1 VPGGGTATGVAR
13 KVLPGAA
20 GEQTYGASAAV
31 RAGRRVFL
39 SGLTAQAVGGGAAAQ
54 FRRAADRAGAAL
66 EALGSSLGDVVRTRI
81 FCTRPQDLAVLG
93 AAHGERFGAVRPAL
107 SLTQASFLPGVLPGV
122 PGVLLEVEAVQG
134 AAEARAM
141 WAFDLPHAVEWGYS
155 GVVRV
160 GDALWVS
167 GVTALLPDGSVAA
180 PGDLAGQ
187 ARVITSRIVAM
198 LEACGARA
206 ADVVAT
212 RHYTAVPYAG
222 HDTTAERLALMHP
235 HHPTS
240 AGITVQ
246 GVGPRRAGLLIE
258 VEAIAGAAERRV
270 NRNTGRPYEEVHHYS
285 RSVRVGD
292 VVYVSGTTSV
302 QLDESVGSPFD
313 AAGQT
318 RQTLDWIRWGIE
330 RQGLALDDLVQ
341 TRSYVVG
348 EENLEPV
355 AQVLREVLGSI
366 KPAATV
372 IGVPTLGR
380 PSILVEIEATAV
392 ADANLAASEAQRSE
406 ERRDHHQ
413 RRVVQIGQ
421 ELERGAEG

>member
-1 VPGGGTATGVAR
+1 MAGTAVEEG
-13 KVLPGAA
+13 
-20 GEQTYGASAAV
+20 YGASAAV
-31 RAGRRVFL
+31 RVGRRVFV
-39 SGLTAQAVGGGAAAQ
+39 SGLAAEDAAGGDVVTQ
-54 FRRAADRAGAAL
+54 FRRAAERAGAAL
-66 EALGSSLGDVVRTRI
+66 AALDCSLGDVVRTRV
-81 FCTRPQDLAVLG
+81 FCTRAWDLAALG
-93 AAHGERFGAVRPAL
+93 AAHGGRFGAVRPAL
-107 SLTQASFLPGVLPGV
+107 SLTQVSFLPGALSGGA
-122 PGVLLEVEAVQG
+122 GVLLEVEAVQG
-134 AAEARAM
+134 AAETRQT

-160 GDALWVS
+160 DDGLWVA
-167 GVTALLPDGSVAA
+167 GVTALAAGGSVAA
-180 PGDLAGQ
+180 PGDLGAQ
-187 ARVITSRIVAM
+187 ARLISSRIVAM
-198 LEACGARA
+198 LQGCGVRA
-206 ADVVAT
+206 GDIVAT

-246 GVGPRRAGLLIE
+246 GVGPRQAGLLIE
-258 VEAIAGAAERRV
+258 VEAVAGAAERRV

-318 RQTLDWIRWGIE
+318 RQALEWIRWGVE
-330 RQGLALDDLVQ
+330 RQGLAMDDLVQ

-355 AQVLREVLGSI
+355 ARVLREVLG
-366 KPAATV
+366 PVRPVATV
-372 IGVPTLGR
+372 VGVPALGR

-392 ADANLAASEAQRSE
+392 AD
-406 ERRDHHQ
+406 
-413 RRVVQIGQ
+413 GT
-421 ELERGAEG
+421 G